1 MSFYSYKN
9 SGSTHCPCNLSG
21 NEVFSGLN
29 EKICIQVQR
38 VYDSCLMQEQLKE
51 QKVTLLSYGLVP
63 CCNGSCGEQQE
74 NANTQPTMPIT
85 FESCRSTST
94 EGVIRN
100 LSVERLCDRPCFG
113 RVRCQIDVP
122 IDILFTD
129 AACREY
135 IGRGMVTVDRD
146 VLLSIPDE
154 SIVPYNIES
163 MVSAICVSGT
173 YLRNN
178 VFELEI
184 CVTVVLKV
192 LAKVEVLV
200 PSYGYCEVPPCEEF
214 ADSVCDEFFGLYML
228 AFLLGRWIGTL
239 LMVKFR
245 PQDMLLVY
253 ALLNVVLCGVIAL
266 CGGTVGLYAM
276 LAVSFFMSIMYP
288 TQFSLA
294 LKDLGDNTKSGA
306 AFLVMAIV
314 GNACLPQL
322 TAYVM
327 HHFEAIYYTA
337 YLIPL
342 VCFLFCAYYGWKGY
356 KVVD

>member
-9 SGSTHCPCNLSG
+9 SGSTHCPCSLNG
-21 NEVFSGLN
+21 NEVLSGLN

-63 CCNGSCGEQQE
+63 TGNGSNCDPQE
-74 NANTQPTMPIT
+74 NASTQPNMPIT

-129 AACREY
+129 ASCREY

-192 LAKVEVLV
+192 LAKVEILV

-214 ADSVCDEFFGLYML
+214 ADSVCDEFFSLPLFPQTICDEDSLRARNVSCTCGNYTSSTGLGCASATAGMGCVG
-228 AFLLGRWIGTL
+228 A
-239 LMVKFR
+239 
-245 PQDMLLVY
+245 
-253 ALLNVVLCGVIAL
+253 CG
-266 CGGTVGLYAM
+266 CGC
-276 LAVSFFMSIMYP
+276 
-288 TQFSLA
+288 
-294 LKDLGDNTKSGA
+294 KR
-306 AFLVMAIV
+306 
-314 GNACLPQL
+314 
-322 TAYVM
+322 
-327 HHFEAIYYTA
+327 
-337 YLIPL
+337 
-342 VCFLFCAYYGWKGY
+342 
-356 KVVD
+356 